1 MKYRL
6 LWIYVKKS
14 LQTGLSPK
22 VCRDFL
28 FMQVIYKPEFFISQ
42 SLFILTLH
50 FLLCQ
55 LSSHIEAHTNLHQRR
70 CSSQEENIFCTE
82 LLPNDPQYS

>member
-1 MKYRL
+1 MDLLKKISANRL
-6 LWIYVKKS
+6 FC
-14 LQTGLSPK
+14 Q
-22 VCRDFL
+22 RFAEDFL
-28 FMQVIYKPEFFISQ
+28 FHASTIKPELFISQ
-42 SLFILTLH
+42 ALFILTLH

-82 LLPNDPQYS
+82 LLPDDPQYS